1 MVDDIGSASISAQEK
16 SHTLSLTSSVSSATA
31 TVSSVL
37 VPITLGVAFTSL
49 KVIVWR
55 ARIIASWLDDL
66 IWNDGDMMVSLIL
79 QVSKHIIEFKDV
91 SDHRMDHVPPLPP
104 KVGLL

>member
-1 MVDDIGSASISAQEK
+1 MVDDIGSASISAREK
-16 SHTLSLTSSVSSATA
+16 SHTLSLTSSVSLATA
-31 TVSSVL
+31 TVSSFL

-49 KVIVWR
+49 KVIIVWR
-55 ARIIASWLDDL
+55 ARIIASWLDDV

-91 SDHRMDHVPPLPP
+91 I
-104 KVGLL
+104 